1 MAADTLDN
9 TVRVAVYRSFINRA
23 RAPAP
28 AEIAET
34 LGVAQATIEE
44 ALHRLAADHL
54 LVLAPGTPYVWMANP
69 FSALPT
75 SYHVAAD
82 GREWFGNCIWDG
94 LGILA
99 VLGSDGVVT
108 TRCADCGD
116 VLTVEVA
123 DGELRDPRGVV
134 HYAIPASRWW
144 DDIGFN

>member
-1 MAADTLDN
+1 MEGTSRDAD
-9 TVRVAVYRSFINRA
+9 VRVAVYRSFLDRG

-28 AEIAET
+28 AEIGDVLGMPQAE
-34 LGVAQATIEE
+34 VEA

-75 SYHVAAD
+75 AYRVDAG
-82 GREWFGNCIWDG
+82 GREWFGNCIWDA

-99 VLGSDGVVT
+99 LLDSDGIVT

-116 VLTVEVA
+116 ALTVAVEDREV
-123 DGELRDPRGVV
+123 RDPTGVV